1 MSILFEK
8 ASIGAMEV
16 KNRFIRSA
24 TWEELADKQG
34 HTTPEWMEVY
44 RKLAEGGVGTIITCF
59 AYVNKCDWQDM
70 PNMIAMYDDGFI
82 PEFQKLTEMVHQY
95 GAKIILQIGFG
106 GDDNAVNTM
115 SREELQEQIT
125 LHAEAARRAKEAG
138 FDGVEFHCAHGVW
151 QSRFLTPAYNHRT
164 DEYGGSLEN
173 RARIIYELYDAV
185 REAVGKEFQVWIKIN
200 CDDFTD
206 QEGFTFEECKIVC
219 KELERRGMD
228 LIELSGSNELCRE
241 GENTCRKGIVKP
253 EKEAYFGRQ
262 AAELARELSI
272 PVASVG
278 GIRSVAVMER
288 LVQDGVGFVSMC
300 RPFLSEPDLVNKL
313 QAGAEKARCVSCNWC
328 FDKVGK
334 PCVFNRK

>member
-1 MSILFEK
+1 
-8 ASIGAMEV
+8 MEV

-70 PNMIAMYDDGFI
+70 PRMIAIYDDFFI
-82 PEFQKLTEMVHQY
+82 PEFQELTNMVHQY
-95 GAKIILQIGFG
+95 GTKIILQIGFG
-106 GDDNAVNTM
+106 GDDNAMNTM
-115 SREELQEQIT
+115 TKEELLEQVE
-125 LHAEAARRAKEAG
+125 LHTQAAVRAEKVG

-173 RARIIYELYDAV
+173 RARIVYGLYESVCQNTGD
-185 REAVGKEFQVWIKIN
+185 GSQVWIKIN

-206 QEGFTFEECKIVC
+206 EEGFTFAECKIVC

-228 LIELSGSNELCRE
+228 LIKLSGSNELCRA
-241 GENTCRKGIVKP
+241 GENTCRKGIVSK
-253 EKEAYFGRQ
+253 EKE
-262 AAELARELSI
+262 I
-272 PVASVG
+272 VC
-278 GIRSVAVMER
+278 RS
-288 LVQDGVGFVSMC
+288 
-300 RPFLSEPDLVNKL
+300 
-313 QAGAEKARCVSCNWC
+313 
-328 FDKVGK
+328 
-334 PCVFNRK
+334 